1 MKIIVGYVSN
11 SFIVVHDKSHFSSV
25 DIFEINII
33 YIRLTNTCTHFILHT
48 NPIQCFG
55 ACT

>member
-25 DIFEINII
+25 DIFEINIYII
-33 YIRLTNTCTHFILHT
+33 YDTYMYTLHIT
-48 NPIQCFG
+48 RIHKMWYIIPQW
-55 ACT
+55 

>member
-25 DIFEINII
+25 DIFEINIYI
-33 YIRLTNTCTHFILHT
+33 YTTRTCTHFILHAY
-48 NPIQCFG
+48 IKCG
-55 ACT
+55 I